1 VLQNAAGLVD
11 NDGVLVHGKV
21 DTLGLPPLA
30 AGPEKLPFAVMVT
43 HKLLRSAT
51 HKDGR
56 VLSSSERL
64 QDALSLGRGDWAL
77 WREASRGVI
86 IHIGEL
92 GFLDLKPT
100 IYVVL
105 RDCKMQGPYVLG
117 AGYRQSFLEA
127 VGSSAGQR
135 VSALGRGFPSKSEA
149 VAYITGLGLHCLPPV
164 HVAAPC
170 NELEQQRVVVSAS

>member
-1 VLQNAAGLVD
+1 
-11 NDGVLVHGKV
+11 
-21 DTLGLPPLA
+21 
-30 AGPEKLPFAVMVT
+30 
-43 HKLLRSAT
+43 
-51 HKDGR
+51 
-56 VLSSSERL
+56 
-64 QDALSLGRGDWAL
+64 
-77 WREASRGVI
+77 VI